1 MRARA
6 TFQSSVHA
14 LEPNGRRAVV
24 MGGLEDRPRSAWLLV
39 PAQTASQHS
48 PAPQLPLDLIYPVPA
63 LGAASPQFALTS
75 RHRPQCSLSLFFS
88 MRSRCR
94 RLSPDD
100 DASGD
105 GRCSARRFA
114 QSIAPGQANHHAC
127 TFMAAASRST
137 YEQAYSIISSAR
149 ETRRGGALSPN
160 VLATFKLIEKMYLVG
175 ACTGRS
181 AGLSPFKMRSTYW
194 AERRKMSRVSG
205 P

>member
-1 MRARA
+1 VARRGGNIDRDNCSICRPPLDSSKAARALHRAALKTNCQTDSGSVRHLSNMRARA

-94 RLSPDD
+94 RLSPGGSA
-100 DASGD
+100 DAGKCSG
-105 GRCSARRFA
+105 RHCA
-114 QSIAPGQANHHAC
+114 QSIGSGVIGSPV
-127 TFMAAASRST
+127 
-137 YEQAYSIISSAR
+137 SSSHD
-149 ETRRGGALSPN
+149 EFPTPPPQ
-160 VLATFKLIEKMYLVG
+160 V
-175 ACTGRS
+175 
-181 AGLSPFKMRSTYW
+181 
-194 AERRKMSRVSG
+194 
-205 P
+205 